1 MTLYHNLF
9 TFIFKLKIIFVIRYA
24 QMFNILYY
32 YFYIK
37 LIFLFKDNKIKQQN
51 MQKFLKY
58 KNQIIKL
65 KDGSDLK
72 FVKEIN

>member
-37 LIFLFKDNKIKQQN
+37 LIFLFKDNKIK
-51 MQKFLKY
+51 
-58 KNQIIKL
+58 
-65 KDGSDLK
+65 
-72 FVKEIN
+72 